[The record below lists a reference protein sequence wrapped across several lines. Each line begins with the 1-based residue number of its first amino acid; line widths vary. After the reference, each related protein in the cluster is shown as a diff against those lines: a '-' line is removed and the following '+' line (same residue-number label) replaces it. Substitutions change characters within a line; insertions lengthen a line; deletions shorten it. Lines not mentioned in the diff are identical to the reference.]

1 MPEGSNT
8 LGSDDTFVSDLIIYP
23 NPTKNVLN
31 LSTLQDLND
40 AIYSVFD
47 LNGRRVLNAILD
59 SKTIDVSSLISGQY
73 ILRIVSGSSVKN
85 QKFIK
90 Q

>member
-1 MPEGSNT
+1 
-8 LGSDDTFVSDLIIYP
+8 
-23 NPTKNVLN
+23 VLN

-40 AIYSVFD
+40 AVYSVFD
-47 LNGRRVLNAILD
+47 LNGRRVLNAKLD
-59 SKTIDVSSLISGQY
+59 SKTIDVSSLSTGQY
-73 ILRIVSGSSVKN
+73 ILRLVSGSAVKN